1 MKLRYPPTRDG
12 LAQHLQECG
21 RRYQEDLERVLGH
34 RPGESWFRREIRQ
47 LSEDKRASEEK
58 RDK

>member
-21 RRYQEDLERVLGH
+21 RRYQEDLERVQGK
-34 RPGESWFRREIRQ
+34 RPGESWYRREIKKIARVN
-47 LSEDKRASEEK
+47 LSGEGNRV
-58 RDK
+58 R